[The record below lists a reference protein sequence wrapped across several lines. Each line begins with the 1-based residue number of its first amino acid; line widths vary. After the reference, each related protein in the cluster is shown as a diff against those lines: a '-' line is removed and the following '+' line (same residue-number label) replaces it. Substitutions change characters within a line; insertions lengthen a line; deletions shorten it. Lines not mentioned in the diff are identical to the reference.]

1 MSTGIELIPILLVA
15 GGNILIRAIHAASGS
30 TASMIE
36 SGASLENLCLDEQT
50 MEKLFSQEFETQ
62 IVDKQTLIKTLKEH
76 GAVNIEDKFNNIS
89 CDCEAFHIEFFYNG
103 DKPYTMKLSAKNNV
117 GFDELVK
124 DLSNEYT
131 ANAQEISYN
140 KIKERLEQQNLS
152 ISDEEIYEDNTIVL
166 TVDLD

>member
-1 MSTGIELIPILLVA
+1 MSTGIEAIPILLIA
-15 GGNILIRAIHAASGS
+15 SGNILIQAISAASGS
-30 TASMIE
+30 TASMLE
-36 SGASLENLCLDEQT
+36 NGATLENLHFDEDTLQ
-50 MEKLFSQEFETQ
+50 KIFSQEYETQ

-76 GAVNIEDKFNNIS
+76 GAVDIEDKFNNIS
-89 CDCEAFHIEFFYNG
+89 CNCEAFHIEFRYNG
-103 DKPYTMKLSAKNNV
+103 DKPYTMSISAKNNV

-124 DLSNEYT
+124 DLGNEYT

-140 KIKERLEQQNLS
+140 KIKERLENQNLS